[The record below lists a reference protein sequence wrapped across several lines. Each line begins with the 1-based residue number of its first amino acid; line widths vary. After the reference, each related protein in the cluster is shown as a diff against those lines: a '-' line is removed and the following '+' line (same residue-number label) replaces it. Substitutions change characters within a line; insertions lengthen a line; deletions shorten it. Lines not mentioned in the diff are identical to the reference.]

1 METIKIKV
9 QTKRGV
15 IGTWA
20 ESMPRNKALKAVV
33 ALKAKRLFRRVW
45 IELRCA

>member
-1 METIKIKV
+1 METVKIKV

-20 ESMPRNKALKAVV
+20 ESMPRNKALKAV
-33 ALKAKRLFRRVW
+33 ADLKAKCLFRRVW
-45 IELRCA
+45 IEPR